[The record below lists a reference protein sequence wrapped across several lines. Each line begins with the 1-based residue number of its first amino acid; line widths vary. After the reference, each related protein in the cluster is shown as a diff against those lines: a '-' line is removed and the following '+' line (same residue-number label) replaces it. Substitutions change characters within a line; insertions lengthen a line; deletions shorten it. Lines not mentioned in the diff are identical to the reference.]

1 VILAFEILRG
11 TALGRVCEGDGD
23 FFFFSSEEANEL
35 ICFSGV
41 EWKLY
46 G

>member
-23 FFFFSSEEANEL
+23 ISFFSSEEVTEYF
-35 ICFSGV
+35 CFSGV
-41 EWKLY
+41 E
-46 G
+46 